1 MSLNQKRSDFTRVDL
16 FALAAAAAADIKKP
30 KAEKII
36 AQIISVFK
44 NCENIFREA
53 GVFDNHIQEIKRNLR
68 IDIKKSTVLISSL
81 FKLKQITR
89 VFRAKSKL
97 LLI

>member
-1 MSLNQKRSDFTRVDL
+1 MSLNQKRSDFTREDL
-16 FALAAAAAADIKKP
+16 FALAAAADIKKP

-68 IDIKKSTVLISSL
+68 IDI
-81 FKLKQITR
+81 
-89 VFRAKSKL
+89 
-97 LLI
+97 